1 MVNVE
6 TKNLLDGQFT
16 RLFKDLYI
24 KTSAKPLP
32 FELPYPIELK
42 QYLDVLY
49 GCVGA
54 EYKLTDNKYMLK
66 KKCQN
71 ADIHDT
77 RCLCAFSGGKDSVAN
92 ALLLRDIGYEPI
104 LFFVKGINRSYPQ
117 EYEISLE
124 LASELGM
131 EMVTYNLKIS
141 GKCDFVENPT
151 KDQFILALMVDYGVK
166 YNIVNYSFGC
176 CREDEVDGIS
186 TEYMLSDG
194 YEMFKAIE
202 KFYQHFVN
210 GFNIANFLEN
220 ETHSFYE
227 VCNHDPHLLDKTYS
241 CMTPLRYK
249 LNIRNTNEQKYNVK
263 LLPHRCG
270 SCYKCCGEAI
280 TLNLFGVTNYPES
293 FIEHCKE
300 ILDKTA
306 DEKFNATVRDTN
318 KSGDTEWVSTEY
330 ILKYRKEHGLNVNEI
345 SGYR

>member
-24 KTSAKPLP
+24 KTSEKPLP
-32 FELPYPIELK
+32 FELPYPYEMK
-42 QYLDVLY
+42 PYLDVLY
-49 GCVGA
+49 GSIGS
-54 EYKLTDNKYMLK
+54 EYRFTENKFLLRQ
-66 KKCQN
+66 KCQN
-71 ADIHDT
+71 ADVHDS

-124 LASELGM
+124 LANELGM
-131 EMVTYNLKIS
+131 EIVTYNLKVS
-141 GKCDFVENPT
+141 GKCDFIENPT
-151 KDQFILALMVDYGVK
+151 KDQFILALMVDYGIK
-166 YNIVNYSFGC
+166 YNIINYSFGC

-202 KFYQHFVN
+202 QFYQKFVH
-210 GFNIANFLEN
+210 GFNLANFLEN

-227 VCNHDPHLLDKTYS
+227 VCKHDVKLLDKTYS

-249 LNIRNTNEQKYNVK
+249 QNIIKANERKYGIK

-280 TLNLFGVTNYPES
+280 TLNLFGVTNYS
-293 FIEHCKE
+293 DAFIEHCKSV
-300 ILDKTA
+300 LDKTA
-306 DEKFNATVRDTN
+306 DDKFNDTVKDTN
-318 KSGDTEWVSTEY
+318 KSGNTEWVSTEY
-330 ILKYRKEHGLNVNEI
+330 ILKYRKEHGLDVDEV